1 MEEPR
6 IPRNEKERLETL
18 LRLRILDTPN
28 EDRYDRYTQICTR
41 LFDTPIAVISLVDK
55 YRQWFK
61 SATGLE
67 AKETPRKISFCG
79 HAILGDD
86 VFEVQDALQ
95 DERFR
100 DNPLVQDMP
109 NIRFYAGAP
118 LKTPN
123 GQNIGTLCII
133 DRGPKQLS
141 EDEKVMLKNLADM
154 VVDDMVRYVDLATG
168 LDNRSALMAAGNSAL
183 ARARPDQCYYLALLD
198 TGLVLENMESNDA
211 KSGWRERFAAELQH
225 YFGHAVSIAHLGNDQ
240 YCLMYEEQVALP
252 DNELLHHA
260 CANTDVRLQDE
271 AIFVGKLAVH
281 RSDRMAMEDWLREV
295 DARFF
300 GSPRDT
306 LPGVEGKH

>member
-6 IPRNEKERLETL
+6 IPSNERERLETL
-18 LRLRILDTPN
+18 LRLKVLDTPN

-61 SATGLE
+61 STAGLD

-79 HAILGDD
+79 HAILDD
-86 VFEVQDALQ
+86 GVFEVPDALQ

-100 DNPLVQDMP
+100 DNPLVTDMP

-133 DRGPKQLS
+133 DRGPKHLS

-154 VVDDMVRYVDLATG
+154 VVDDMVRYVDIATG
-168 LDNRSALMAAGNSAL
+168 LDNRSALIAAGNNAL
-183 ARARPDQCYYLALLD
+183 AKARPDHVYYLTLLD
-198 TGLVLENMESNDA
+198 VGDVVSRQESREEKN
-211 KSGWRERFAAELQH
+211 SWRERFARELQD
-225 YFGHAVSIAHLGNDQ
+225 YFAHAVSIAHLGNDH
-240 YCLMYEEQVALP
+240 YCIMDENISALP
-252 DNELLHHA
+252 HDESLLHA
-260 CANTDVRLQDE
+260 CTNTDVRLQNE
-271 AIFVGKLAVH
+271 PVYAGKMLVRRA
-281 RSDRMAMEDWLREV
+281 DRMAMEDWLREV

-300 GSPRDT
+300 RNHREP
-306 LPGVEGKH
+306 LPEIDGAH